1 MGGETKV
8 MDTTSVATASATAA
22 AGIPRRQTGL
32 RRLLGPAV
40 GRELFGL
47 VALLFL
53 IIIIIGPISSVFLW
67 AFAERWQYPSLIPT
81 EWGLSYW
88 YETLRRADI
97 IKALP
102 LSIVLSLVVTGLS
115 AVICLP
121 AAYAFARLEFPLRQP
136 LLLSFLATNAFPRFG
151 LYVSIAIVFYRLG
164 LVGTIPGVVLIQIVN
179 TLLLMI
185 WIPTSAF
192 QNVDR
197 ALEEAAL
204 DVGASRL
211 RVFLQITLPMVLPAL
226 SAALLLTFVST
237 FYEAQGALLI
247 GLPNVRTM
255 PVLMYAYINNQVIV
269 QYGAVISLMLW
280 LPSLVML
287 AFAQRFLRGN
297 ALAAGLGV

>member
-1 MGGETKV
+1 
-8 MDTTSVATASATAA
+8 MDTTSAGTAATATSADTA
-22 AGIPRRQTGL
+22 RRHTWL
-32 RRLLGPAV
+32 RRLLGPAI

-47 VALLFL
+47 LALLFL
-53 IIIIIGPISSVFLW
+53 IIIIVGPISSVFLW

-81 EWGLSYW
+81 QWGLSYW
-88 YETLRRADI
+88 HETLRRADI

-102 LSIVLSLVVTGLS
+102 LSIVLSMVVTGLS

-121 AAYAFARLEFPLRQP
+121 AAYAFARMEFPLRQP

-164 LVGTIPGVVLIQIVN
+164 LVGTIPGVVLIQVVN

>member
-1 MGGETKV
+1 MH
-8 MDTTSVATASATAA
+8 TTSVVKPATANVVSKA
-22 AGIPRRQTGL
+22 RKRSFL
-32 RRLLGPAV
+32 RRIFGLEV
-40 GRELFGL
+40 GRELFGI
-47 VALLFL
+47 VALIFL
-53 IIIIIGPISSVFLW
+53 AIVIIGPISTVFLW

-88 YETLRRADI
+88 GETLSRADI
-97 IKALP
+97 STALP
-102 LSIVLSLVVTGLS
+102 LSLVLSLVVTGLS

-121 AAYAFARLEFPLRQP
+121 AAYAFARFEFPMRQT

-255 PVLMYAYINNQVIV
+255 PVLMYTYINNQVIV
-269 QYGAVISLMLW
+269 QYGAVISLLLW

-287 AFAQRFLRGN
+287 SFAQRFLRGN